1 MRTREIDRLLALADR
16 LTEKGACGAALAILR
31 VAEKAQVEREAAR
44 QLSLQRAWDAR
55 QRQIDRVN
63 AGWVGL

>member
-31 VAEKAQVEREAAR
+31 VAEKAQVEREPAR
-44 QLSLQRAWDAR
+44 GKSTVSTPDGSVCNESGPWR
-55 QRQIDRVN
+55 
-63 AGWVGL
+63 